1 MRIVLFRKYMKVHQS
16 YISHFRHIIGTSHI
30 NSHHFLI
37 TFTKLRYGHLI
48 KSWSELISHYL
59 DFHYRFN
66 YLSLIY
72 DLFIKTN
79 LSIEI
84 TTTCS
89 VFMKLIV
96 CLCRFAFSS
105 EIKVFMDN
113 FNISQLIYQR
123 IVIYQTYTDIKFIY
137 NNNFNFT
144 LNELIK

>member
-1 MRIVLFRKYMKVHQS
+1 MRIVLARNYMKVRQS

-30 NSHHFLI
+30 NSHRFLI
-37 TFTKLRYGHLI
+37 TFTQLKYGHFI

-59 DFHYRFN
+59 DFHYTFN
-66 YLSLIY
+66 YLGLLY

-79 LSIEI
+79 LSIKI
-84 TTTCS
+84 MVTCY
-89 VFMKLIV
+89 VFMQLIV
-96 CLCRFAFSS
+96 YLYRFAFSS

-137 NNNFNFT
+137 NYNFT
-144 LNELIK
+144 LNKLIKS